1 MKRVRILLIS
11 AGLLVAIILAFLL
24 RDIIRQAVVT
34 PLAYLWWV
42 FRLVYS
48 VIPQV
53 ALWILLIFAL
63 VMIAIGNLVSW
74 LSAERKYEKLFKPA
88 QGAVEILSRWVTN
101 SKEGNYYK
109 WMIANRLGKL
119 AREMA
124 IRFENRQVPASPDN
138 LKAAGESPSE
148 AVQRYLK
155 AGLDESF
162 VDYPQPA
169 TPFVRRKATPFDID
183 VDEVVVFLESEMEAR
198 GGQKHP

>member
-1 MKRVRILLIS
+1 MKRVQILLIP
-11 AGLLVAIILAFLL
+11 AGLLGAIILAYLL

-42 FRLVYS
+42 LRLIYS

-53 ALWILLIFAL
+53 VLWILLIFFL
-63 VMIAIGNLVSW
+63 FIIVIGNLVNW
-74 LSAERKYEKLFKPA
+74 FSAERKYEKPFKPTH
-88 QGAVEILSRWVTN
+88 GAVEILSKWVAN
-101 SKEGNYYK
+101 VKEGNYYK

-119 AREMA
+119 AREME
-124 IRFENRQVPASPDN
+124 IQLENRQVTASPDN
-138 LKAAGESPSE
+138 HKAPGGFPSE

-169 TPFVRRKATPFDID
+169 TPFVRRKSTPFDMD
-183 VDEVVVFLESEMEAR
+183 VDEAVRFLETEMEAR
-198 GGQKHP
+198 GGKKHP